1 MVYTSFSAVLLLLVK
16 PIPLSGQFSLSE
28 PTPQEFCLPGIFSF
42 NLTNFLSNVVS
53 LKLQSRLVI
62 VTFESAV
69 DQTSSVKESAD

>member
-28 PTPQEFCLPGIFSF
+28 HTPQEFCLPGIFSF

-53 LKLQSRLVI
+53 LKLQSRLVL